1 MEIRQTYSHTQVE
14 KQVNNSLAP
23 LLRNYN
29 PTTTPDLKAVGTTE
43 IQNFRLAYHRIEFG
57 CLTAWSGGMSA
68 V

>member
-29 PTTTPDLKAVGTTE
+29 PTTTPDLKAVGATKMQ
-43 IQNFRLAYHRIEFG
+43 IFRLAYHHQE
-57 CLTAWSGGMSA
+57 
-68 V
+68 

>member
-29 PTTTPDLKAVGTTE
+29 PTTTPDLKAMGTTE
-43 IQNFRLAYHRIEFG
+43 IQNFRLGYHQE
-57 CLTAWSGGMSA
+57 
-68 V
+68 